1 MRPVRLPKQSR
12 LVRLHARLWRDTT
25 LTRMRPVGGTRST
38 PCSGVRRSQRMSPVM
53 GDLPVGK
60 VGTAEVLVAVE
71 PIWRAKPETASRVR
85 GRIEAIL
92 DGATIAAIAGGNP
105 LVGGAI
111 GGAAGALGGAVTSG
125 NSINL
130 GRPVWR

>member
-1 MRPVRLPKQSR
+1 
-12 LVRLHARLWRDTT
+12 
-25 LTRMRPVGGTRST
+25 
-38 PCSGVRRSQRMSPVM
+38 MSPVM

-60 VGTAEVLVAVE
+60 VGTAEVLAAVE

-111 GGAAGALGGAVTSG
+111 GAPQMPLEA
-125 NSINL
+125 
-130 GRPVWR
+130 R